1 MRIADIIEL
10 ENDKHYIVANV
21 TNYQGKDYYLLVDE
35 NNIFDTA
42 IAYQENMKLILI
54 NNEEEYNTILTKFDP
69 RKVLDILQS

>member
-10 ENDKHYIVANV
+10 ENNKNYIVANV

-69 RKVLDILQS
+69 RNVLDILQS

>member
-10 ENDKHYIVANV
+10 ENNKNYIVANV